1 MKLKILFLLVVLV
14 YLSFDTGANFN
25 SDYKGVISVRASKYD
40 ANHILK
46 SPQWTDTF
54 HITLYKMRHSSL
66 LDDLIVSKEN
76 HLITKGVYH
85 FAPDT
90 GRYVVTVS
98 QDTLSGKLDFNYQGG
113 NITFTLLLQ

>member
-14 YLSFDTGANFN
+14 YLSFDTGASFN
-25 SDYKGVISVRASKYD
+25 SDYKGVISVHASKYD

-46 SPQWTDTF
+46 TPQWTDSF
-54 HITLYKMRHSSL
+54 NITIYKMRHSHL
-66 LDDLIVSKEN
+66 LDDLIVSKETYLVKN
-76 HLITKGVYH
+76 GVYH

-98 QDTLSGKLDFNYQGG
+98 QDTLSGILDFNYQGG
-113 NITFTLLLQ
+113 NIAFTLLLQ